1 MINKIFLTLIFF
13 VSASLFSTTYEYVH
27 LEGEEESLRKV
38 EITSFNDGYIIH
50 TDTKEVQFTSVLD
63 SNFRLIEQVS
73 INKETKSE
81 SFVEIKENNIYYN
94 GENIGSYNNKK
105 TQPRAN
111 IEFLGNWLDSKEKI
125 MKFFVVSEKLD
136 KEGKAVPGEMDKL
149 ELYFKKLGKEQ
160 VEINGETIEAVKVLF
175 TIDNKFLS
183 MFWKNH
189 YWYRASDGVLL
200 KYESVKV
207 PPGQVYKEGELKN
220 TY

>member
-1 MINKIFLTLIFF
+1 MNLRFVFVFII
-13 VSASLFSTTYEYVH
+13 VSATLFGTTYEYVH
-27 LEGEEESLRKV
+27 MDGDEESLRKV
-38 EITSFNDGYIIH
+38 EITSFNDGYIVY
-50 TDTKEVQFTSVLD
+50 TDTDKLQLTSVLD

-81 SFVEIKENNIYYN
+81 SFIEIKENNIYYN
-94 GENIGSYNNKK
+94 GENIGSYKDGK
-105 TQPRAN
+105 TQPRGN

-136 KEGKAVPGEMDKL
+136 KEGKPVPGEMDKL
-149 ELYFKKLGKEQ
+149 ELYLKKLGKEN
-160 VEINGETIEAVKVLF
+160 VVINGETIEAVKVLF

-207 PPGQVYKEGELKN
+207 PPGQTYKEGELKKS
-220 TY
+220 Y